1 MSSITTVFNFTLP
14 NLSQFLLLQI
24 NIQLNL
30 LKLFQIKNVLV
41 TVQKKL
47 FLELEWKRQKKLAGI
62 WQTLGLENRR
72 KM

>member
-1 MSSITTVFNFTLP
+1 MSSIITVFNFSLP
-14 NLSQFLLLQI
+14 DLSQFLLLQI

-30 LKLFQIKNVLV
+30 LELFQIKNVLV

-62 WQTLGLENRR
+62 WQTFGLENRR